1 MWCFCYIIPLVTIRL
16 QCNFICKCIYALKY
30 TYLCLERCLED
41 HELVVQVQACMSPES
56 KFLFRKNYAK
66 YEFFRNPLVSPTNV
80 FPQSL
85 HSAHPC
91 LSFSRTTASSLNPPK
106 LRSNYPRKQSI
117 RPLDFWPP
125 SYKSPK
131 YVNIT
136 DKFPHF
142 CFSCGTWETPLC
154 NPFPAIQE
162 QLVHVPP
169 HWASVLLFPREPV
182 LNTYKPK
189 AFDKYAWTG
198 VE

>member
-1 MWCFCYIIPLVTIRL
+1 M
-16 QCNFICKCIYALKY
+16 
-30 TYLCLERCLED
+30 YLCIK
-41 HELVVQVQACMSPES
+41 VY
-56 KFLFRKNYAK
+56 LFV
-66 YEFFRNPLVSPTNV
+66 FREVSGGSRTGGPG
-80 FPQSL
+80 PSL
-85 HSAHPC
+85 HVSGEQVPLQEELRQVRVLQKPAGESHQCVSAVIAFSPPM
-91 LSFSRTTASSLNPPK
+91 SFLQSDHRFKLNPPK

-117 RPLDFWPP
+117 RPLDSWPP

-136 DKFPHF
+136 KFPHF